1 MAWLR
6 RFGSFNT
13 GWVDVPIGSGDGWW
27 LDGTGTVQVRRRGG
41 SDPDQDMLDIRFAG
55 VGVLADAPT
64 LGYLTPLGFLPAGF
78 RVWYGERSATPLGD
92 VNGNKAYEVLVM
104 QGSRLRMRGANQPG
118 TGAQSIQGTLS
129 LLADGARPGG
139 Y

>member
-13 GWVDVPIGSGDGWW
+13 GWVNVPIGSGDGWW
-27 LDGTGTVQVRRRGG
+27 LDGTGTVQVRRHGG
-41 SDPDQDMLDIRFAG
+41 SDPALDSLDIRFTN
-55 VGVLADAPT
+55 VGVLAAAPAI
-64 LGYLTPLGFLPAGF
+64 GYLTPLGFLPAGF
-78 RVWYGERSATPLGD
+78 RAWYNERAAIPLGN
-92 VNGNKAYEVLVM
+92 VNGDKTYQVRVM
-104 QGSRLRMRGANQPG
+104 QGARLRLQGGDQPG
-118 TGAQSIQGTLS
+118 TGSQAIQGTLS

>member
-41 SDPDQDMLDIRFAG
+41 SDPDQDMLDIRFTG

-64 LGYLTPLGFLPAGF
+64 FSYLTPVAFLPSGF
-78 RVWYGERSATPLGD
+78 RVWSIERAAINLGN
-92 VNGNKAYEVLVM
+92 VNGNREFKIRVM
-104 QGSRLRMRGANQPG
+104 QQSRLLLQQGGDQPG
-118 TGAQSIQGTLS
+118 TGVMAIQVRS
-129 LLADGARPGG
+129 LLAYAARPGG
-139 Y
+139 F